1 MIQKQTHWIKVEIPR
16 MATINSTN
24 IASETIDIVHNNGGY
39 DKWCSIQPNNLQIN
53 GSSYLYNGDYYGKA
67 PDGDLIEF
75 KLTDGTKI
83 IKEVIWGRIENI
95 VEKINAEKNNQK
107 YVMLDYKEK
116 DGSVKTYEIDCNLS
130 MFMKLI
136 GKEYKSW
143 NQMMMTES
151 VKNGKKVN

>member
-1 MIQKQTHWIKVEIPR
+1 
-16 MATINSTN
+16 MATSDNINLINGAINTASDSLSINSN
-24 IASETIDIVHNNGGY
+24 IGEYRNSLNDLATVGSNFSYYDRSEYIY
-39 DKWCSIQPNNLQIN
+39 SQ
-53 GSSYLYNGDYYGKA
+53 A
-67 PDGDLIEF
+67 PDGELIEF

-107 YVMLDYKEK
+107 YVILDYKEK
-116 DGSVKTYEIDCNLS
+116 NGDVKTYEIDCKLS

-136 GKEYKSW
+136 GREYKSW

-151 VKNGKKVN
+151 VKNGNKVN

>member
-1 MIQKQTHWIKVEIPR
+1 
-16 MATINSTN
+16 MAKCDN
-24 IASETIDIVHNNGGY
+24 I
-39 DKWCSIQPNNLQIN
+39 IN
-53 GSSYLYNGDYYGKA
+53 GIINTASNSHSINPNTNGWLNPLNDITTVGTDMSYYDNSGYIYRQS

-95 VEKINAEKNNQK
+95 AEKINAEKNNQK
-107 YVMLDYKEK
+107 YVILDYKEK
-116 DGSVKTYEIDCNLS
+116 DGKVKTYEIDCNLS

-151 VKNGKKVN
+151 VKNGNKVN

>member
-1 MIQKQTHWIKVEIPR
+1 
-16 MATINSTN
+16 MAISDNIINGAINTASNSHSINSN
-24 IASETIDIVHNNGGY
+24 
-39 DKWCSIQPNNLQIN
+39 IN
-53 GSSYLYNGDYYGKA
+53 GWLNPLHDITTVGTDMPYYDNSGCKYYQA

-95 VEKINAEKNNQK
+95 AEKINTEKNNQK
-107 YVMLDYKEK
+107 YVILDYKEK
-116 DGSVKTYEIDCNLS
+116 DGIVKTYKIDCNLS

-151 VKNGKKVN
+151 VKNGNKVN

>member
-1 MIQKQTHWIKVEIPR
+1 MEIPR
-16 MATINSTN
+16 MATSDNISLINGALNTASNSLSINSN
-24 IASETIDIVHNNGGY
+24 IGGWRNTLNDITTIGTDMSYYDNSGY
-39 DKWCSIQPNNLQIN
+39 TYRQ
-53 GSSYLYNGDYYGKA
+53 A

-83 IKEVIWGRIENI
+83 IKEIIWGRIENI
-95 VEKINAEKNNQK
+95 AEKINAEKNNQK
-107 YVMLDYKEK
+107 YVILDYKEK
-116 DGSVKTYEIDCNLS
+116 DGRVKTYEIDCNLS

-151 VKNGKKVN
+151 VKNGNKVN